1 MENKAQKKVL
11 IIIGIILVIIAI
23 LAYILSLFIDKDDVS
38 ENPNNGTTINNPNS
52 TQEDEVTT
60 DFTLLENERVFF
72 GLSDVLNH
80 YFESIM
86 VRDTNEL
93 MIMLDE
99 EYINENN
106 ITTNNL
112 YNYINHN
119 YANAAYTPKEIYYN
133 PNSDVTY
140 YFIDGYV
147 MNYTV
152 GATSFTS
159 HVKFL
164 VIVDESTNRYV
175 LRPIETDDLEEYIE
189 TYDVKVRE
197 LTTGNALAT
206 RAITEEEKITTY
218 LSEFMNFLI
227 SEPNEAYELLT
238 DSKQREYGSV
248 TNFESKI
255 PSIYETLSSVV
266 FSYASSTEEDRTV
279 YSVKDNNQNSITIY
293 EYGIMNYR
301 ISF

>member
-1 MENKAQKKVL
+1 MKNKAQRKVL
-11 IIIGIILVIIAI
+11 IIIGIILIIIAI
-23 LAYILSLFIDKDDVS
+23 LAYVLSLFIDN
-38 ENPNNGTTINNPNS
+38 ENNETGNNGTNNTPPTTS
-52 TQEDEVTT
+52 DVDEVTT
-60 DFTLLENERVFF
+60 DFTLLENESVFF
-72 GLSDVLNH
+72 GLSDIINH
-80 YFESIM
+80 YFDSIM
-86 VRDTNEL
+86 VRDTEEL
-93 MIMLDE
+93 MTMLDE
-99 EYINENN
+99 EYIDEFN
-106 ITTNNL
+106 ITTSNL

-152 GATSFTS
+152 SATSFTS

-175 LRPIETDDLEEYIE
+175 LRPIEADNLEDYIDS
-189 TYDVKVRE
+189 YNIKVRE

-206 RAITEEEKITTY
+206 RTISEEEKITTY

-238 DSKQREYGSV
+238 DSKKENLEV
-248 TNFESKI
+248 
-255 PSIYETLSSVV
+255 L
-266 FSYASSTEEDRTV
+266 
-279 YSVKDNNQNSITIY
+279 
-293 EYGIMNYR
+293 R
-301 ISF
+301 IL

>member
-1 MENKAQKKVL
+1 MENKAQRKVL
-11 IIIGIILVIIAI
+11 IIIGIILIIIAI
-23 LAYILSLFIDKDDVS
+23 LAYVLSLFIDN
-38 ENPNNGTTINNPNS
+38 ENNETGNNGTNNTPPTTSNV
-52 TQEDEVTT
+52 DEVTT
-60 DFTLLENERVFF
+60 DFTLLENESVFF
-72 GLSDVLNH
+72 GLSDIINH
-80 YFESIM
+80 YLDSIM

-93 MIMLDE
+93 MTMLDE
-99 EYINENN
+99 EYINEFN
-106 ITTNNL
+106 ITTSNL
-112 YNYINHN
+112 YNYINQN

-152 GATSFTS
+152 SATSFTS

-175 LRPIETDDLEEYIE
+175 LRPIEADNLEDYIDN
-189 TYDVKVRE
+189 YNIKVRE

-206 RAITEEEKITTY
+206 RTISEEEKITTY

-238 DSKQREYGSV
+238 DSKKREFGSA
-248 TNFESKI
+248 TNFVSQV
-255 PSIYETLSSVV
+255 PDIYET
-266 FSYASSTEEDRTV
+266 
-279 YSVKDNNQNSITIY
+279 
-293 EYGIMNYR
+293 
-301 ISF
+301 

>member
-1 MENKAQKKVL
+1 MKNKAQRKVL
-11 IIIGIILVIIAI
+11 IIIGIILIIIAI
-23 LAYILSLFIDKDDVS
+23 LAYVLSLFIDN
-38 ENPNNGTTINNPNS
+38 ENNETGNNGTNNTPPTTSNV
-52 TQEDEVTT
+52 DEVTT
-60 DFTLLENERVFF
+60 DFTLLENESVFF
-72 GLSDVLNH
+72 GLSDIINH
-80 YFESIM
+80 YLDSIM
-86 VRDTNEL
+86 VRDTDEL
-93 MIMLDE
+93 MTMLDE
-99 EYINENN
+99 EYIDEFN
-106 ITTNNL
+106 ITTSNL

-152 GATSFTS
+152 SATSFTS

-175 LRPIETDDLEEYIE
+175 LRPIEADNLEDYIDS
-189 TYDVKVRE
+189 YNIKVRE

-206 RAITEEEKITTY
+206 RTISEEEKITTY

-238 DSKQREYGSV
+238 DSKKREFGSA
-248 TNFESKI
+248 TNFVSQVQD
-255 PSIYETLSSVV
+255 IYETLSSTV
-266 FSYASSTEEDRTV
+266 FSYAMSEEEDRTV

-293 EYGIMNYR
+293 EYGIMNYQ

>member
-1 MENKAQKKVL
+1 MENKAQRKVL
-11 IIIGIILVIIAI
+11 IITGIILIIIAI
-23 LAYILSLFIDKDDVS
+23 LAYVLSLFIDN
-38 ENPNNGTTINNPNS
+38 ENNETGNNGTNNTPPTTSNV
-52 TQEDEVTT
+52 DEVTT
-60 DFTLLENERVFF
+60 DFTLLENESVFF
-72 GLSDVLNH
+72 GLSDIINH
-80 YFESIM
+80 YLDSIM
-86 VRDTNEL
+86 VRDTDEL
-93 MIMLDE
+93 MTMLDE
-99 EYINENN
+99 EYINEFN

-152 GATSFTS
+152 SATSFTS

-175 LRPIETDDLEEYIE
+175 LRPIEADNLEDYIDS
-189 TYDVKVRE
+189 YNIKVRE

-206 RAITEEEKITTY
+206 RTISEEEKITTY

-238 DSKQREYGSV
+238 DSKKREFGSA
-248 TNFESKI
+248 TNFVSQV
-255 PSIYETLSSVV
+255 PDIYEALSSTV
-266 FSYASSTEEDRTV
+266 FSYAMSEEEDRTV

-293 EYGIMNYR
+293 EYGIMNYQ

>member
-1 MENKAQKKVL
+1 MKNKAQRKVL
-11 IIIGIILVIIAI
+11 IIIGIILIIIAI
-23 LAYILSLFIDKDDVS
+23 LAYVLSLFIDN
-38 ENPNNGTTINNPNS
+38 ENNETGNNGTNNTPPTTSNV
-52 TQEDEVTT
+52 DEVTT
-60 DFTLLENERVFF
+60 DFTLLENESVFF
-72 GLSDVLNH
+72 GLSDIINH
-80 YFESIM
+80 YFDSIM
-86 VRDTNEL
+86 VRDTEEL
-93 MIMLDE
+93 MTMLDE
-99 EYINENN
+99 EYIDEFN
-106 ITTNNL
+106 ITTSNL

-152 GATSFTS
+152 SATSFTS

-175 LRPIETDDLEEYIE
+175 LRPIEADNLEDYIDS
-189 TYDVKVRE
+189 YNIKVRE

-206 RAITEEEKITTY
+206 RTISEEEKITTY

-238 DSKQREYGSV
+238 DSKKREFGSA
-248 TNFESKI
+248 TNFVSQV
-255 PSIYETLSSVV
+255 PDIYEALSSTV
-266 FSYASSTEEDRTV
+266 FSYAMSEEEDRTV

-293 EYGIMNYR
+293 EYGIMNYQ

>member
-1 MENKAQKKVL
+1 MKNKAQRKVL
-11 IIIGIILVIIAI
+11 IIIGIILIIIAI
-23 LAYILSLFIDKDDVS
+23 LAYVLSLFIDN
-38 ENPNNGTTINNPNS
+38 ENNETGNNGTNNTPPTTSNV
-52 TQEDEVTT
+52 DEVTT
-60 DFTLLENERVFF
+60 DFTLLENESVFF
-72 GLSDVLNH
+72 GLSDIINH
-80 YFESIM
+80 YLDSIM
-86 VRDTNEL
+86 VRDTDEL
-93 MIMLDE
+93 MTMLDE
-99 EYINENN
+99 EYINEFN
-106 ITTNNL
+106 ITTSNL
-112 YNYINHN
+112 YNYINQN

-152 GATSFTS
+152 SATSFTS

-175 LRPIETDDLEEYIE
+175 LRPIEADNLEDYIDS
-189 TYDVKVRE
+189 YNIKVRE

-206 RAITEEEKITTY
+206 RTISEEEKITTY

-238 DSKQREYGSV
+238 DSKKREFDSIA
-248 TNFESKI
+248 NFESQV
-255 PSIYETLSSVV
+255 PDIYEALSSTV
-266 FSYASSTEEDRTV
+266 FSYAMSEEEDRTV

-293 EYGIMNYR
+293 EYGIMNYQ

>member
-11 IIIGIILVIIAI
+11 IIIGIILIIIAI
-23 LAYILSLFIDKDDVS
+23 LAYVLSLFIDNNDVS
-38 ENPNNGTTINNPNS
+38 ENPNTGTNNS
-52 TQEDEVTT
+52 DITKEDEVTT

-72 GLSDVLNH
+72 GLNDIINH
-80 YFESIM
+80 YLDSIM
-86 VRDTNEL
+86 IEDTDEL

-99 EYINENN
+99 EYLTENN
-106 ITTNNL
+106 ITTSNL

-152 GATSFTS
+152 STTVFTP

-164 VIVDESTNRYV
+164 VIVDESTNRYI
-175 LRPIETDDLEEYIE
+175 LRPINTDNLENYIE
-189 TYDVKVRE
+189 SYNVKVRE
-197 LTTGNALAT
+197 LTTGNALTT
-206 RAITEEEKITTY
+206 RTISEEEKITTY

-227 SEPNEAYELLT
+227 SEPEASYELLT
-238 DSKQREYGSV
+238 DSKKREYGSV
-248 TNFESKI
+248 TNFESQV
-255 PSIYETLSSVV
+255 PDIYESLSSIV
-266 FSYASSTEEDRTV
+266 FSYASNEEENRTV
-279 YSVKDNNQNSITIY
+279 YSVKDNKQNSITIY
-293 EYGIMNYR
+293 EYGIMNYQ

>member
-1 MENKAQKKVL
+1 MENKAQRKVL
-11 IIIGIILVIIAI
+11 IIIGIILIIIAI
-23 LAYILSLFIDKDDVS
+23 LAYVLSLFIDN
-38 ENPNNGTTINNPNS
+38 ENNETGNNGTNNTPPTTSNV
-52 TQEDEVTT
+52 DEVTT
-60 DFTLLENERVFF
+60 DFTLLENESVFF
-72 GLSDVLNH
+72 GLSDIINH
-80 YFESIM
+80 YLDSIM
-86 VRDTNEL
+86 VRDTDEL
-93 MIMLDE
+93 MTMLDE
-99 EYINENN
+99 EYINEFN
-106 ITTNNL
+106 ITTSNL
-112 YNYINHN
+112 YNYINQN

-152 GATSFTS
+152 SATSFTS

-175 LRPIETDDLEEYIE
+175 LRPIEADNLEDYIDS
-189 TYDVKVRE
+189 YNIKVRE

-206 RAITEEEKITTY
+206 RTISEEEKITTY

-238 DSKQREYGSV
+238 DSKKREFGSA
-248 TNFESKI
+248 TNFVSQV
-255 PSIYETLSSVV
+255 PDIYEALSSTV
-266 FSYASSTEEDRTV
+266 FSYAMSEEEDRTV

-293 EYGIMNYR
+293 EYGIMNYQ

>member
-1 MENKAQKKVL
+1 MKNKAQRKVL
-11 IIIGIILVIIAI
+11 IIIGIILIIIAI
-23 LAYILSLFIDKDDVS
+23 LAYVLSLFIDN
-38 ENPNNGTTINNPNS
+38 ENNETGNNGTNNTPPTTSNV
-52 TQEDEVTT
+52 DEVTT
-60 DFTLLENERVFF
+60 DFTLLENESVFF
-72 GLSDVLNH
+72 GLSDIINH
-80 YFESIM
+80 YLDSIM
-86 VRDTNEL
+86 VRDTDEL
-93 MIMLDE
+93 MTMLDE
-99 EYINENN
+99 EYINEFN
-106 ITTNNL
+106 ITTSNL

-152 GATSFTS
+152 SATSFTS

-175 LRPIETDDLEEYIE
+175 LRPIEADNLEDYIDS
-189 TYDVKVRE
+189 YNIKVRE

-206 RAITEEEKITTY
+206 RTISEEEKITTY

-238 DSKQREYGSV
+238 DSKKREFGSA
-248 TNFESKI
+248 TNFVSQV
-255 PSIYETLSSVV
+255 PDIYEALSSTV
-266 FSYASSTEEDRTV
+266 FSYAMSEEEDRTV

-293 EYGIMNYR
+293 EYGIMNYQ

>member
-1 MENKAQKKVL
+1 MENKAQRKVL
-11 IIIGIILVIIAI
+11 IIIGIILIIIAI
-23 LAYILSLFIDKDDVS
+23 LAYVLSLFIDN
-38 ENPNNGTTINNPNS
+38 ENNETGNNGTNNTPPTTSNV
-52 TQEDEVTT
+52 DEVTT
-60 DFTLLENERVFF
+60 DFTLLENESVFF
-72 GLSDVLNH
+72 GLSDIINH
-80 YFESIM
+80 YLDSIM
-86 VRDTNEL
+86 VRDTDEL
-93 MIMLDE
+93 MTMLDE
-99 EYINENN
+99 EYINEFN
-106 ITTNNL
+106 ITTSNL

-152 GATSFTS
+152 SATSFTS

-175 LRPIETDDLEEYIE
+175 LRPIEADNLEDYIDS
-189 TYDVKVRE
+189 YNIKVRE

-206 RAITEEEKITTY
+206 RTISEEEKITTY

-227 SEPNEAYELLT
+227 SEPNESYELLT
-238 DSKQREYGSV
+238 DSKKREFGSA
-248 TNFESKI
+248 TNFESQV
-255 PSIYETLSSVV
+255 PDIYETLSSTV
-266 FSYASSTEEDRTV
+266 FSYAMSEEEDRTV

-293 EYGIMNYR
+293 EYGIMNYQ

>member
-1 MENKAQKKVL
+1 MKNKAQRKVL
-11 IIIGIILVIIAI
+11 IIIGIILIIIAI
-23 LAYILSLFIDKDDVS
+23 LAFVLSLFIDN
-38 ENPNNGTTINNPNS
+38 ENNETGNNGTNNTPPTTSNV
-52 TQEDEVTT
+52 DEVTT
-60 DFTLLENERVFF
+60 DFTLLENESVFF
-72 GLSDVLNH
+72 GLSDIINH
-80 YFESIM
+80 YLDSIM

-93 MIMLDE
+93 MTMLDE
-99 EYINENN
+99 EYINEFN
-106 ITTNNL
+106 ITTSNL

-152 GATSFTS
+152 SATSFTS

-175 LRPIETDDLEEYIE
+175 LRPIEADNLEDYIDS
-189 TYDVKVRE
+189 YNIKVRE

-206 RAITEEEKITTY
+206 RTISEEEKITTY

-238 DSKQREYGSV
+238 DSKKREFGSA
-248 TNFESKI
+248 TNFVSQV
-255 PSIYETLSSVV
+255 PDIYEALSSTV
-266 FSYASSTEEDRTV
+266 FSYAMSEEEDRTV

-293 EYGIMNYR
+293 EYGIMNYQ

>member
-1 MENKAQKKVL
+1 MENKAQRKVL
-11 IIIGIILVIIAI
+11 IITGIILIIIAI
-23 LAYILSLFIDKDDVS
+23 LAYVLSLFIDN
-38 ENPNNGTTINNPNS
+38 ENNETGNNGTNNTPPTTSNV
-52 TQEDEVTT
+52 DEVTT
-60 DFTLLENERVFF
+60 DFTLLENESVFF
-72 GLSDVLNH
+72 GLSDIINH
-80 YFESIM
+80 YLDSIM
-86 VRDTNEL
+86 VRDTDEL
-93 MIMLDE
+93 MTMLDE
-99 EYINENN
+99 EYINEFN

-152 GATSFTS
+152 SATSFTS

-175 LRPIETDDLEEYIE
+175 LRPIEADNLEDYIDS
-189 TYDVKVRE
+189 YNIKVRE

-206 RAITEEEKITTY
+206 RTISEEEKITTY

-238 DSKQREYGSV
+238 DSKKREFGSA
-248 TNFESKI
+248 TNFVSQV
-255 PSIYETLSSVV
+255 PDIYEALSSTVY
-266 FSYASSTEEDRTV
+266 SYAMSEEEDRTV

-293 EYGIMNYR
+293 EYGIMNYQ